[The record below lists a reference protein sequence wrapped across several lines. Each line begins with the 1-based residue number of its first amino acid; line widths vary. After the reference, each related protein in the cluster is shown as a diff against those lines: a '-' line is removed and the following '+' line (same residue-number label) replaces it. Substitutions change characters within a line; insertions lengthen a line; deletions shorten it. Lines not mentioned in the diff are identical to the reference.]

1 MDGRLVDTCTL
12 WTLTSSEL
20 RRLLWEALKQ
30 RRLVLDVM
38 HTRLASV
45 RLTAAG
51 MASEV
56 NGASA
61 APAAKAPM
69 MPPTQRSST
78 GGAAGTLQLRS
89 RTTDAVLDLV
99 SSVREKQREHDDVLA
114 VMKAALSR
122 LEASVAVL
130 SSSITTVPAMPSSG
144 VVDTHSGGL
153 LPATQPPAGGNPT
166 DRTTVDG

>member
-1 MDGRLVDTCTL
+1 
-12 WTLTSSEL
+12 
-20 RRLLWEALKQ
+20 
-30 RRLVLDVM
+30 
-38 HTRLASV
+38 
-45 RLTAAG
+45 
-51 MASEV
+51 
-56 NGASA
+56 
-61 APAAKAPM
+61 M

-130 SSSITTVPAMPSSG
+130 SSSITTVPVMPSSG
-144 VVDTHSGGL
+144 VVDTNSTGVL

-166 DRTTVDG
+166 DRTTADG